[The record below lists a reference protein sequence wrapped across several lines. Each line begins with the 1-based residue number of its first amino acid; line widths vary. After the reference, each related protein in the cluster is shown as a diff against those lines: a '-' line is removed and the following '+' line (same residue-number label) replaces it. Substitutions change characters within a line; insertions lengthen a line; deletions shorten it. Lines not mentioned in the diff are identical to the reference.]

1 MSDVFSEV
9 VKNNSSTVSLAKR
22 AVAVAAALE
31 LIKTYAGS
39 THPKFSLTEQMKL
52 LSSHADQIQDALKV
66 K

>member
-1 MSDVFSEV
+1 MSDVISQLITQHSGSGV
-9 VKNNSSTVSLAKR
+9 AARR
-22 AVAVAAALE
+22 AAAVAAALE

-52 LSSHADQIQDALKV
+52 LSSHADQIQAALKV